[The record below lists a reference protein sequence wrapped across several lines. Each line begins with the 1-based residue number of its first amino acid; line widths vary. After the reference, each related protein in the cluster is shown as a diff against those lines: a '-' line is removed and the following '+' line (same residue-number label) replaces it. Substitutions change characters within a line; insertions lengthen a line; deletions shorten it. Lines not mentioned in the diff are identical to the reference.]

1 MILKH
6 GYGAEA
12 ARSNQ
17 DIETIQARAG
27 GIHAIVIRWLTGL
40 LIFVLC
46 LWMLAG
52 IGELVVGLYGAVSG
66 NWRQAGEHMIV
77 SVLVILA
84 LLEIMRTLLAYQ
96 KLGRVRVTFI
106 IDTALVVL
114 IGELIGLWFGE
125 YSPQKVL
132 LSLGVIAT
140 LVILRN
146 ITAGHPIPD
155 S

>member
-1 MILKH
+1 MPV
-6 GYGAEA
+6 
-12 ARSNQ
+12 
-17 DIETIQARAG
+17 DAG
-27 GIHAIVIRWLTGL
+27 
-40 LIFVLC
+40 
-46 LWMLAG
+46 
-52 IGELVVGLYGAVSG
+52 
-66 NWRQAGEHMIV
+66 RQ
-77 SVLVILA
+77 
-84 LLEIMRTLLAYQ
+84 
-96 KLGRVRVTFI
+96 LGRVRVTFI

-114 IGELIGLWFGE
+114 IGELIGLWFNE

>member
-1 MILKH
+1 MSLNH
-6 GYGAEA
+6 GSNAEA
-12 ARSNQ
+12 AHSNK
-17 DIETIQARAG
+17 DIEIIQAQAG
-27 GIHAIVIRWLTGL
+27 DIHAIIIRWLTGL

-52 IGELVVGLYGAVSG
+52 IGKLVIDLYGAVSG
-66 NWRQAGEHMIV
+66 DWRRAGEHMIV

-84 LLEIMRTLLAYQ
+84 QLEIMRTLLAYR

-114 IGELIGLWFGE
+114 IGELIGLWFSE